1 MPNSGENSK
10 NQRSFFEP
18 ESRLI
23 SSGLPSFVRPH
34 GVLHRTSSQC
44 AAFHETNT
52 TPSASVLEASSNV
65 FANGNSFQQTVR
77 KPPSV
82 LAKKGKFIGRIHFFA
97 LKTE

>member
-1 MPNSGENSK
+1 MYKTYNVITQPGLERKLKAYFVLFPN
-10 NQRSFFEP
+10 
-18 ESRLI
+18 
-23 SSGLPSFVRPH
+23 
-34 GVLHRTSSQC
+34 RTSSQC